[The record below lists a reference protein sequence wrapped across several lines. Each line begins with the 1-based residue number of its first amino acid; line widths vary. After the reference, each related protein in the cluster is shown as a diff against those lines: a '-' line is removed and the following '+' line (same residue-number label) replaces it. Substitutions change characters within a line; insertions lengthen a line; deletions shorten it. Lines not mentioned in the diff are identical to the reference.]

1 MELCLTITLPRAI
14 LVLAAKSLD
23 RFQRDAKS
31 SPPPL
36 RKSENSW
43 EKCRVGAICL
53 SNIFI

>member
-23 RFQRDAKS
+23 RFQRDVKS